1 MRTPQ
6 KRFCIGFFLHLIT
19 YCKTDVAPASGA
31 AFFKIQLLER
41 NPFLLKFH
49 RLFTPVP
56 LFNSLD
62 LLDRIDRE
70 EDLQIVV
77 CFQPFMAGVRSLHDI
92 DAARRDFCCLKEAPF
107 RRIIGAVEHRFA
119 LFERHKDFLFE
130 PLVIDISARLLVPFF
145 RPLPFCVA
153 VKPSGDE
160 SVGAHLKCHGNC
172 IRIEHR
178 DVHRQEHFSNCRD
191 LADEERQDQADRKEH
206 AGKGYFFT
214 FSILKFL
221 PYVSFWN
228 QCIIQVHFKVKT
240 FSAFFLYFPHCFSI
254 FCIFRASQCLTALS
268 VGTFSV
274 VFHGFVVHF
283 WILGNAVIF
292 CSSLTI
298 FRKDFIIMQFYLA
311 PMEGLTGYVYRNAYH
326 KYFPAADRYFT
337 PFITNKKMSSRERND
352 ILPEHNEGMTVIP
365 QILTN
370 QAEDFLS
377 LTKELREYGYD
388 TVNLNLGCPSGTV
401 VAKRRGSGLLA
412 WPNTLDAFLDEI
424 FSSCDCRISIKTRLG
439 TTDTDEWEDLLTV
452 YDKYPLE
459 ELIIHPRIQKDFYKF
474 TPRMEC
480 YRTAYETSR
489 CSLCYNGDIFSP
501 DDFQN
506 LCREFPD
513 TEKVMLGRGVL
524 QNPWLIGMLRSADP
538 AGGEASAPDKELL
551 HAFCEDLCAGYACVI
566 SGDKNVLF
574 KLKALWI
581 YLGMSFTNPQ
591 KYLKKIKK
599 ANRLAEYEEA
609 VDALF
614 REQELIL

>member
-240 FSAFFLYFPHCFSI
+240 FSAFFLYFSHYFSI
-254 FCIFRASQCLTALS
+254 FCIFRASRCLTALS

-459 ELIIHPRIQKDFYKF
+459 ELIIHPRIQKDFYKY